1 MNGNIKKIIGV
12 KVSEFYKNDPK
23 ILNDFRQCLN
33 QKTIIEREIN
43 YALLLSNER
52 KYLNVKYAF
61 VPPDLVIVHTE
72 DITERKL
79 SEIKLTNSELSLKQA
94 QEIAGMGNWDFDLIN
109 NKNSW
114 SENCFNIFGLKPN
127 EVDPTFEYFKS
138 RIHPDDVHLIDD
150 SLEEIS
156 KNRIPVQLDM
166 RILFPLGEIKWFR
179 NNIIPFFE
187 GGKLVLIKGV
197 NIDITERK
205 KTEEELKESEHKY
218 KELFEVNTD
227 GITLFYINEQDGSIS
242 NIIDANENSAKMLG
256 YTKEEIL
263 QFNPNDLEKDKTLE
277 KIEKRK
283 FDLLTKGFS
292 NFETTILHKDGH
304 EISVEIRVILVNYNN
319 RPSLM
324 NIVRDIT
331 ERKQAEEVIRQSE
344 SLLRSITETTSDVI
358 FVKDKEYRFLFI
370 NPAGCKLYNK
380 TLEELIGKSKA
391 DFHTNP
397 LEVEKFFADDKRI
410 MESGKIEVIE
420 EEVGYA
426 DGYIHTFL
434 TTKVPRLDGQ
444 GNIIGL
450 IGVAHDITERKQ
462 VELDLLKAKDRAE
475 ESDRLKS
482 AFLANMSH
490 EIRTPMNGIMGFAE
504 LLKEP
509 QLTGEDQINYI
520 NIIQKSGVR
529 MLNIINDIISISK
542 IEAGLMEVSLSETN
556 FNEQLDYIFTFF
568 KPETE
573 SKGVKLSY
581 NKFLP
586 LNDAL
591 INTDKEK
598 VYSILTNLVKNA
610 IKYTDK
616 GSINFGYTI
625 KDGFIVFY
633 VKDTGI
639 GVPVNR
645 QVAIFERFIQADI
658 EDKRALQGA
667 GLGLAITKAYVEML
681 GGEIWL
687 ESEDGKGSVFYFTI
701 PYVKVVEDTTVVYN
715 FYKNDI
721 EINNTSLKILV
732 VEDDEISDL
741 FITRVLD
748 KISKK
753 VLHVR
758 NGIDAV
764 DIVRS
769 NSDIDLILMDV
780 NLPEMDGY
788 EAVRH
793 IREFNKDVIIIAQ
806 TAYAL
811 IGEKEKAIE
820 NGCNNYL
827 SKPIDQAL
835 LKSLIKFYFNNP

>member
-556 FNEQLDYIFTFF
+556 FNDQLDYIFTFF
-568 KPETE
+568 THTC
-573 SKGVKLSY
+573 
-581 NKFLP
+581 
-586 LNDAL
+586 
-591 INTDKEK
+591 I
-598 VYSILTNLVKNA
+598 
-610 IKYTDK
+610 
-616 GSINFGYTI
+616 
-625 KDGFIVFY
+625 
-633 VKDTGI
+633 
-639 GVPVNR
+639 
-645 QVAIFERFIQADI
+645 
-658 EDKRALQGA
+658 
-667 GLGLAITKAYVEML
+667 
-681 GGEIWL
+681 
-687 ESEDGKGSVFYFTI
+687 
-701 PYVKVVEDTTVVYN
+701 
-715 FYKNDI
+715 
-721 EINNTSLKILV
+721 
-732 VEDDEISDL
+732 
-741 FITRVLD
+741 
-748 KISKK
+748 
-753 VLHVR
+753 
-758 NGIDAV
+758 
-764 DIVRS
+764 
-769 NSDIDLILMDV
+769 
-780 NLPEMDGY
+780 
-788 EAVRH
+788 
-793 IREFNKDVIIIAQ
+793 
-806 TAYAL
+806 
-811 IGEKEKAIE
+811 
-820 NGCNNYL
+820 
-827 SKPIDQAL
+827 
-835 LKSLIKFYFNNP
+835 